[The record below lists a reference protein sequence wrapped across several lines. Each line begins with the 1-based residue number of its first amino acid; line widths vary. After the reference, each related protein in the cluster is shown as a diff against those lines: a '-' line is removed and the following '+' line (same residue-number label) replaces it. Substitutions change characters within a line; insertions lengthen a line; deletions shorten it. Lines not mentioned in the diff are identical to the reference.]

1 MAKKDDFTE
10 KLLLKGLD
18 AISMHHINQS
28 VKELTTNVQQLTQSF
43 TTLNSEMQK
52 SNKFFEKM
60 NKSSLAVERLTVVLV
75 IFTILLTC
83 LALTPVL
90 KESFCIPQLWA
101 LGISF
106 VIPALIFFVIFMC
119 YKDKKED

>member
-28 VKELTTNVQQLTQSF
+28 VKELTANVQQLTQSF

-60 NKSSLAVERLTVVLV
+60 NKSSIAVEKLTLVLV
-75 IFTILLTC
+75 VFTILLTC
-83 LALTPVL
+83 LALAPVL
-90 KESFCIPQLWA
+90 KDTFCMDPVWA

-106 VIPALIFFVIFMC
+106 VIPTLIFYVIYRV
-119 YKDKKED
+119 YKNKKED